1 MKKINASVYIK
12 QLKKRCMVLQ
22 KYLILLCT
30 VNYCMFKPYLSEMD
44 INIKDIHEGFSTYWI
59 TKTVQISGK
68 ISIAY
73 PNL

>member
-1 MKKINASVYIK
+1 MYV
-12 QLKKRCMVLQ
+12 
-22 KYLILLCT
+22 

-59 TKTVQISGK
+59 TKTDQISGK